1 MDRDWWK
8 VYNDEVIKS
17 FFGVKYSNNKMPPMY
32 NVTHLPEFKS
42 YGNSGASCISMAA
55 QGGASRI
62 ILLGFDCQHTDGKS
76 HWHGDH
82 PAHLAN
88 AGLIDRWMEKYAE
101 MKSEISGI
109 INASRET
116 AITCFTR
123 AKLEDLI

>member
-1 MDRDWWK
+1 
-8 VYNDEVIKS
+8 
-17 FFGVKYSNNKMPPMY
+17 MY

-55 QGGASRI
+55 QGGAKKI
-62 ILLGFDCQHTDGKS
+62 ILLGFDCQHTNGKS

-116 AITCFTR
+116 ALTVFPR
-123 AKLEDLI
+123 QSLESLL